1 MTIDD
6 LYENGISIFA
16 ELQNKD
22 VPWKNLEISSQLD
35 SVFRYVKAKN
45 LICNSLCE
53 DITADGLAGIIYS
66 FNIENWKKLWQNY
79 TAEYNPIDNY
89 NRHEETTQTDIGSDT
104 LTKNGTTTNVKTGSV
119 TNTRTGTSTNEQ
131 AGTMSNVK
139 TGGVTNSM
147 TGSTTSTDTASVF
160 PFNSDSATNVS
171 TGNSTVSPNTTSIDT
186 YDVTDS
192 QNNKLTNSQNDA
204 FNEKSDYEN
213 LTDTSEFNS
222 ADNHKSDNSRTTV
235 SDISGNIG
243 VTTSAQMI
251 NENINLWK
259 WNYFDDV
266 FDSII
271 RLITTGV
278 YDYG

>member
-1 MTIDD
+1 MTIND

-16 ELQNKD
+16 ELQKKD
-22 VPWKNLEISSQLD
+22 VPWKTMDISGELD
-35 SVFRYVKAKN
+35 TIFRYIKAKN

-66 FNIENWKKLWQNY
+66 FNIENWKKLWENY
-79 TAEYNPIDNY
+79 IVKYNPIDNY
-89 NRHEETTQTDIGSDT
+89 NRHEETTQTDSGSDT
-104 LTKNGTTTNVKTGSV
+104 LTKNGSTTNVKTGSV
-119 TNTRTGTSTNEQ
+119 TNMRTGTSTNEQ
-131 AGTMSNVK
+131 TGTTSNVK
-139 TGGVTNSM
+139 TGGVTNTM
-147 TGSTTSTDTASVF
+147 TGSTTSTDTSSVF

-171 TGNSTVSPNTTSIDT
+171 NGNSTVSPNTTSNDT

-192 QNNKLTNSQNDA
+192 QNNKLTNSQNDV

-213 LTDTSEFNS
+213 LTDMSEFNS
-222 ADNHKSDNSRTTV
+222 TDNHNSDNSRTTV

-251 NENINLWK
+251 TENINLWK